1 MKSCRGAQIPWGF
14 VSLQLNTAS
23 GARTASGTSSFGM
36 SGINA
41 HALLATPSD
50 AHLEDGPHSIWQ
62 RTQCLPAPSAHP
74 LLERVSGSAHNRSM
88 MIFSVNI
95 AAAGLAFLADH
106 RHVVSYACAHV
117 RRIASKLSGSALH
130 CTAGSRAGR

>member
-1 MKSCRGAQIPWGF
+1 VKSCRGTPLPWVF
-14 VSLQLNTAS
+14 VSLQLNTAP

-62 RTQCLPAPSAHP
+62 RTQCVPAPSAHP
-74 LLERVSGSAHNRSM
+74 LLERVSGSAHNRLM

-95 AAAGLAFLADH
+95 AAAGLAFLAGH
-106 RHVVSYACAHV
+106 RHVVSCACAHV

-130 CTAGSRAGR
+130 RTAGSRAGR